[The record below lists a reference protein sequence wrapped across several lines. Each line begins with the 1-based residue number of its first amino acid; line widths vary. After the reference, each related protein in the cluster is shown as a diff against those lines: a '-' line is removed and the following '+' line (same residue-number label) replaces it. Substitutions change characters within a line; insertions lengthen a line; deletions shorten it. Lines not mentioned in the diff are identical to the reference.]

1 MCTLCHN
8 VTDQD
13 EAILLEGYNTL
24 HRTSWQELIF
34 LFFYTHTHARTHT
47 RAHRCI
53 SGCRLQMNK
62 NQKDMR
68 GMKSMHH
75 LTGKGSDTNKVQLYW
90 ANFSLKIWCRI
101 RAVTSRKTQT
111 PAPHAHTHKARTR
124 AQKAIPHVWRLWPTC
139 IHFLFVSA
147 THWTIS
153 SEQ

>member
-34 LFFYTHTHARTHT
+34 LFFTLTHTH
-47 RAHRCI
+47 AHRCI

-75 LTGKGSDTNKVQLYW
+75 LTGKGSDTNKMQLYW

-111 PAPHAHTHKARTR
+111 PATRTHTHKAHTKSNPARVKKT
-124 AQKAIPHVWRLWPTC
+124 WPTC

-153 SEQ
+153 SER

>member
-34 LFFYTHTHARTHT
+34 LFFTLTHTHTRTHI
-47 RAHRCI
+47 HRCI

-68 GMKSMHH
+68 GMKSMQH
-75 LTGKGSDTNKVQLYW
+75 LTGKRSDTNKMQLYW

-111 PAPHAHTHKARTR
+111 PATRAHTHKKQSRTCEED
-124 AQKAIPHVWRLWPTC
+124 LTC
-139 IHFLFVSA
+139 LYPFLVC
-147 THWTIS
+147 
-153 SEQ
+153 ERYPLDN